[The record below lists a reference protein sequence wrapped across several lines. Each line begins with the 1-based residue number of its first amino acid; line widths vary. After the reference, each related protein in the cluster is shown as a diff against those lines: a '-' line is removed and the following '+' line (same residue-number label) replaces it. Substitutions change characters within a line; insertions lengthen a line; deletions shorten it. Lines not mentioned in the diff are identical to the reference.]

1 MPVFLLSML
10 GGLAT
15 VAGSLVGRVLLSLGI
30 GYVSYK
36 GINALLDLLKSQ
48 VVANVTGSGVEFV
61 QALYLVKF
69 DICVSI
75 VFSAMA
81 ARLLIQGLT
90 SDTITKMVLQ

>member
-36 GINALLDLLKSQ
+36 GIGVLLDWLKSQ
-48 VVANVTGSGVEFV
+48 AISNLTSVPIEVLQVIGVAKVDV
-61 QALYLVKF
+61 
-69 DICVSI
+69 CVNI
-75 VFSAMA
+75 LFSALA
-81 ARLLIQGLT
+81 ARLVIKGLT
-90 SDTITKMVLQ
+90 SDTITQMVLK